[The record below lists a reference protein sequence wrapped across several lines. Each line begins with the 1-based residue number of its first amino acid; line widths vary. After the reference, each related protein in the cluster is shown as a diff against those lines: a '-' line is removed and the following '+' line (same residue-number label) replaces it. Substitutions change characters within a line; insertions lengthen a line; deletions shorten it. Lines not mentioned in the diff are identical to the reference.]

1 MKEQGCYRRI
11 SRAKT
16 KKNPPNIK
24 QYNPYFANTVLAHKE
39 RGSAYPLE
47 GRSANSPASVFP
59 PRVLPKYS
67 SSIFAAII
75 GEASMEYNV
84 INTNI
89 GEFETKAAQASKSSG
104 SILSSFQSSPLGPL
118 PKAGGSKT
126 IASYFTPLRTS
137 RLANFKASSTIHRI
151 GLFSKP
157 LAIWFLLA
165 H

>member
-89 GEFETKAAQASKSSG
+89 GEFETKAAQASKTWQISRRRRLSIELEYFPNRLQSG
-104 SILSSFQSSPLGPL
+104 SF
-118 PKAGGSKT
+118 
-126 IASYFTPLRTS
+126 
-137 RLANFKASSTIHRI
+137 
-151 GLFSKP
+151 
-157 LAIWFLLA
+157 
-165 H
+165 